1 MKVIL
6 NQMIDG
12 LGGEG
17 DIVAVKD
24 GFARNYLFPRGI
36 AKNATKANIVAIQKE
51 IDDRNIREA
60 KTRENLEALT
70 IQLDKLSLK
79 FEMKT
84 GEDDRLFGSV
94 TAQMI
99 SEAITEKGYTVDK
112 KEIEIP
118 EPIKHIGKYF
128 VHVKLGPELDAKIK
142 VKVAAQK

>member
-17 DIVAVKD
+17 DIVVVKD

-51 IDDRNIREA
+51 IDERKIREA
-60 KTRENLEALT
+60 KTRDNLEALT

>member
-6 NQMIDG
+6 NQTIDG
-12 LGGEG
+12 LGNEG

-36 AKNATKANIVAIQKE
+36 AKNATNANIISIQKE
-51 IDDRNIREA
+51 IDNRKIKEA

-70 IQLDKLSLK
+70 MQLDKLSLK

-84 GEDDRLFGSV
+84 GDDDRLFGSV
-94 TAQMI
+94 TSQMI
-99 SEAITEKGYTVDK
+99 SDAITEKGYTVDK
-112 KEIEIP
+112 KEIEIS
-118 EPIKHIGKYF
+118 EPIKHVGKYF
-128 VHVKLGPELDAKIK
+128 VHVKLSPELDAKIK

>member
-51 IDDRNIREA
+51 IDERKIREA
-60 KTRENLEALT
+60 KTRDNLEALT

-84 GEDDRLFGSV
+84 GDDDRLFGSV

>member
-6 NQMIDG
+6 NQTVDG

-17 DIVAVKD
+17 DVVAVKD

-36 AKNATKANIVAIQKE
+36 AKNANKNNIAVIQKE
-51 IDDRNIREA
+51 IEDRQIREA

-70 IQLDKLSLK
+70 KQLDKLSLK
-79 FEMKT
+79 FELIA

-94 TAQMI
+94 TSQMI
-99 SEAITEKGYTVDK
+99 SDAIAEKGYKVDK
-112 KEIEIP
+112 KEIEIT
-118 EPIKHIGKYF
+118 EPIKHMGKYF

-142 VKVAAQK
+142 VKVTAQK

>member
-6 NQMIDG
+6 NQTIDG

-36 AKNATKANIVAIQKE
+36 AKNATKNNIAAIQRE
-51 IDDRNIREA
+51 IEDRQVREA
-60 KTRENLEALT
+60 KTRENMEALT
-70 IQLDKLSLK
+70 KQLDKLSLK
-79 FEMKT
+79 FELVA

-94 TAQMI
+94 TSQMI
-99 SEAITEKGYTVDK
+99 SDAITEKGYTVAK

-118 EPIKHIGKYF
+118 EPIKHVGKHF
-128 VHVKLGPELDAKIK
+128 VHVKLGPELEAKIK
-142 VKVAAQK
+142 IKVAAQK

>member
-1 MKVIL
+1 M
-6 NQMIDG
+6 DG

-36 AKNATKANIVAIQKE
+36 ARNATKKNIATIQKE
-51 IDDRNIREA
+51 IEDRQIREA

-70 IQLDKLSLK
+70 KQLDKLSLK
-79 FEMKT
+79 FELVA

-94 TAQMI
+94 TSQMI
-99 SEAITEKGYTVDK
+99 SDAIAEKGYSVDK

-118 EPIKHIGKYF
+118 DPIKHVGKYF
-128 VHVKLGPELDAKIK
+128 VHVKLSPELDAKIK
-142 VKVAAQK
+142 VKVVAQK

>member
-6 NQMIDG
+6 NQTIDG

-51 IDDRNIREA
+51 IDDRKIREA

-118 EPIKHIGKYF
+118 EPIKHVGKYF
-128 VHVKLGPELDAKIK
+128 VHVKLGLELDAKIK
-142 VKVAAQK
+142 IKVAAQK